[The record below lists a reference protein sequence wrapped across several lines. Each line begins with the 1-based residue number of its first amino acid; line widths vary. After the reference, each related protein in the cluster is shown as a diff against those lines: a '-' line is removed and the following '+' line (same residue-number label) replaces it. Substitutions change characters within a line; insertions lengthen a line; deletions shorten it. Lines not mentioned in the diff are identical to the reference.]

1 MWQRHWA
8 RQPRNPEPR
17 LELGRE
23 VATAATL
30 APGDAGFRSR
40 YPLFGIAEL
49 GGIGKKRNARPFGP
63 GVGPQMLSAAGRVQ
77 NMQGQSTVSSSGTP
91 NSPAT
96 ATAPASVRVITYID
110 GFNLY
115 FGLKTAGWKH
125 YYWLNPRQIG
135 LELLKPEQYLVKT
148 RYFTARISA
157 DPADPDNAKRQS
169 TYLDVVACE
178 PDTSIVYGH
187 YLAKPRRCFSCGA
200 SWQSYEEKKTDV
212 NIAMAL
218 LNDASDDLF
227 DVALVISA
235 DSDLVPPIES
245 VRHRHPGKR
254 VIVVFP
260 PQRRSHDLAR
270 VATAAFPLGRKV
282 IADSQFPDSYTTP
295 AGIVLQRPARWAAAP
310 EPKAGK

>member
-1 MWQRHWA
+1 
-8 RQPRNPEPR
+8 
-17 LELGRE
+17 
-23 VATAATL
+23 
-30 APGDAGFRSR
+30 
-40 YPLFGIAEL
+40 
-49 GGIGKKRNARPFGP
+49 
-63 GVGPQMLSAAGRVQ
+63 MLSAAGQLQ
-77 NMQGQSTVSSSGTP
+77 NMQGLSAVSSSSSP
-91 NSPAT
+91 PSPAT
-96 ATAPASVRVITYID
+96 APAPVRVITYID

-135 LELLKPEQYLVKT
+135 LELLKADQTLVKT
-148 RYFTARISA
+148 RYFTARVSP

-178 PDTSIVYGH
+178 PDTAIVYGH
-187 YLAKPRRCFSCGA
+187 YLSKPRRCFSCGA
-200 SWQSYEEKKTDV
+200 TWQSYEEKKTDV

-218 LNDASDDLF
+218 LNDAADDLF

-245 VRHRHPGKR
+245 VRKRHPAKR

-260 PQRRSHDLAR
+260 PERRSHDLAR

-282 IADSQFPDSYTTP
+282 IADSQFPDTYTTP
-295 AGIVLQRPARWAAAP
+295 AGVVLQRPARWAAPPKPPGAP
-310 EPKAGK
+310 